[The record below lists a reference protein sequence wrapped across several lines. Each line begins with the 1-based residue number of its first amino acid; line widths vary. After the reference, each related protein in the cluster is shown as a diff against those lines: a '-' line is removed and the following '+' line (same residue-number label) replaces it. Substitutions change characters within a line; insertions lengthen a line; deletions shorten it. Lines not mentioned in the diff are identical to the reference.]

1 MNKIATEVNFDSL
14 VGPTHNFAGLSFGN
28 IASTANKK
36 KLSNPK
42 LAALQS
48 LEKMYFL
55 YKQGFTQGII
65 PPQPRPCIK
74 TLTNLGFTS
83 LQTALEQNPTLIKN
97 LCSSS
102 FMWAANMAT
111 FSPSSDCF
119 DNKVHITPANLIN
132 KFHRS
137 IEADTSYELL
147 QQIFS
152 DPRYFRVHKALFA
165 HDIFSDE
172 GAANHNRLC
181 SEHANAGLEI
191 FVYGKLAGFDSQK
204 TLKFPARQSLLAS
217 QSIARLHNLKN
228 NLTFFLEQN
237 PESIDEGAFH
247 NDVVCV
253 MNENVILCH
262 ELAFVDQQKALL
274 SIKKAYEDNFN
285 QELFIIVINNKDL
298 SINNAVSSYLF
309 NSQLLTKTN
318 GKMLLFAPLESSTNT
333 FSNNAIQKIIGDN
346 NPIDEVAFFDI
357 SQSMANGGGPA
368 CLRLR
373 CVLSAE
379 ELSCINNKVFLNQAN
394 YEELKYII
402 NTYYPENFDLSYL
415 LDNNYLYS
423 IKKAL
428 DNIYQV
434 LGLQIR

>member
-1 MNKIATEVNFDSL
+1 MKKIATEVNFDSL

-28 IASTANKK
+28 IASTTNQKK
-36 KLSNPK
+36 SSNPK
-42 LAALQS
+42 IAALQG

-55 YKQGFTQGII
+55 HKQGFKQGIL
-65 PPQPRPCIK
+65 PPHPRPFFQI
-74 TLTNLGFTS
+74 LENLGFDS
-83 LQTALEQNPTLIKN
+83 LKTALEQNPTLVKN

-111 FSPSSDCF
+111 FSPSSDCL

-147 QQIFS
+147 RQIFNDS
-152 DPRYFRVHKALFA
+152 RYFSVHKPLFA

-181 SEHANAGLEI
+181 SEHTNAGLEI
-191 FVYGKLAGFDSQK
+191 FVYGKLAGHDSQK

-217 QSIARLHNLKN
+217 QSVARLHKLKAD
-228 NLTFFLEQN
+228 LTFFLQQN
-237 PESIDEGAFH
+237 PQAIDEGAFH

-262 ELAFVDQQKALL
+262 ELAFIDQEKVLL
-274 SIKKAYEDNFN
+274 TIKKAYENSFN
-285 QELFIIVINNKDL
+285 KELFIITINNKDL
-298 SINNAVSSYLF
+298 SLNNAVSSYLF
-309 NSQLLTKTN
+309 NSQLLTKNN
-318 GKMLLFAPLESSTNT
+318 GKMLLFAPLESRENS

-373 CVLSAE
+373 CVLSE
-379 ELSCINNKVFLNQAN
+379 EEFASINKNILLNNTN
-394 YEELKYII
+394 YEELKYSI
-402 NTYYPENFDLSYL
+402 NKHYPETFDLSYL
-415 LDNNYLYS
+415 IDNTYLNT

-434 LGLQIR
+434 LGLEIR